1 MLPRRCAG
9 GTSHRLLWTLVA
21 FVHAEAT
28 LVNLWQG
35 VIGTPYLDPQ
45 SNQTVLAKLS
55 ADSISMHFSQS
66 YNEDISKRH
75 ESRKRCLKT
84 SEKPS
89 PRIQWIASKKPTE
102 VGLINSAQSVSN
114 RF

>member
-45 SNQTVLAKLS
+45 SKQTIASELS
-55 ADSISMHFSQS
+55 RRSFSISFSES
-66 YNEDISKRH
+66 YEQENAE
-75 ESRKRCLKT
+75 
-84 SEKPS
+84 
-89 PRIQWIASKKPTE
+89 
-102 VGLINSAQSVSN
+102 
-114 RF
+114 